1 MIKQGMENG
10 YDQYVKGSKKS
21 VQNVRGQM
29 SKVCGVSLQ
38 TVKRNASNY
47 LKTTFKKWR
56 MLSIGSSM
64 DSKRKQSVVL

>member
-1 MIKQGMENG
+1 MENS

-29 SKVCGVSLQ
+29 SKVCRVSLQ

-47 LKTTFKKWR
+47 LKTTFKK
-56 MLSIGSSM
+56 
-64 DSKRKQSVVL
+64 